1 MITLRAHAKLT
12 LSLRVTGVRNDG
24 YHLIDAEMVSLSLA
38 DTLLIDDAAVTTV
51 EVDGPF
57 AEGVPTDGSNLVV
70 RALALTGRSARVRVT
85 KNIPNGGGLGGGS
98 ADAAAVLVWAGFAD
112 LRAASVLGAD
122 IPFCMTGG
130 RARVT
135 GIGEVIEPLTPRDLT
150 VTLFVPPLHVPTPAV
165 YRAWDAMGGGHHA
178 SGNDLTDAAIM
189 VEPGLARWRDA
200 IAEATGQVP
209 VLAGSGATWFLE
221 GDHSGAAAAL
231 PGAAVI
237 TTNTRP

>member
-1 MITLRAHAKLT
+1 
-12 LSLRVTGVRNDG
+12 VD
-24 YHLIDAEMVSLSLA
+24 
-38 DTLLIDDAAVTTV
+38 IDDAQSTTV
-51 EVDGPF
+51 VVDGPF
-57 AEGVPTDGSNLVV
+57 ADGVPSDGSNLVV
-70 RALALTGRSARVRVT
+70 RALALAGRSARVRVT

-98 ADAAAVLVWAGFAD
+98 ADAAAVLLWAGLTD
-112 LRAASVLGAD
+112 LRAASTLGAD

-135 GIGEVIEPLTPRDLT
+135 GIGELIEPLPPRGLT
-150 VTLFVPPLHVPTPAV
+150 VTLFAPPLHVPTPAV
-165 YRAWDAMGGGHHA
+165 YRAWDALGGPRHS
-178 SGNDLTDAAIM
+178 SGNDLTDAAIA

-209 VLAGSGATWFLE
+209 VLAGSGATWFLV